1 MKVAP
6 KKCDKIAKNSPILVL
21 FIEIDQNSVEDLTLK
36 SVLQARIIIIW
47 KFTFCEIP
55 RNNQRHLPTDSFLHS
70 ETHIYTKYCLI
81 VK

>member
-21 FIEIDQNSVEDLTLK
+21 FIEIDQNSVEDWTLK
-36 SVLQARIIIIW
+36 SVLQARINIIW

-55 RNNQRHLPTDSFLHS
+55 RNNQRHLKQIHS
-70 ETHIYTKYCLI
+70 YTQKRTYTQNTARL
-81 VK
+81 